1 MLNHRH
7 LSLSK
12 GDVTDRAL
20 APAPHIVPTPRIAQQ
35 PAQILNVLR
44 RLRRRQIRTLNL
56 LSLVEAALQRDGDR
70 KILPRFC
77 RCARQTGGLTQ
88 NRFCI
93 IGLTGHDVRDAK
105 IGEDARIVRL
115 QRQRFLIS
123 LTRFRETAQLIE
135 RRAQRRTDA
144 PIIRFSRGNDRE
156 WAQRLLR
163 TLKCDHRIAKRRHQ
177 LAIVGKAAER
187 LARNLRSAI
196 RASAFAQRFREMLRC
211 LKIVR
216 ESLIFTGPERHLRQ
230 RIFARHLFASVPI
243 NRACARRRARQT
255 FWNVTTL

>member
-115 QRQRFLIS
+115 QRQRFWAEHMGTVFRGTTDLQRS
-123 LTRFRETAQLIE
+123 YNDQRVNKPAWDALRATPLPASMRPRAGSWAAATAASTTR
-135 RRAQRRTDA
+135 D
-144 PIIRFSRGNDRE
+144 
-156 WAQRLLR
+156 
-163 TLKCDHRIAKRRHQ
+163 
-177 LAIVGKAAER
+177 
-187 LARNLRSAI
+187 
-196 RASAFAQRFREMLRC
+196 
-211 LKIVR
+211 
-216 ESLIFTGPERHLRQ
+216 
-230 RIFARHLFASVPI
+230 SVVLQVP
-243 NRACARRRARQT
+243 
-255 FWNVTTL
+255 